1 MRRASL
7 IVASLGLA
15 CLAGCVGPART
26 DRVYEGKAV
35 ETAKAVRSAAESAR
49 LAAIAAT
56 RGNATGQYSSVV
68 LGDAEDDAG
77 AAVGAFDSIQPPS
90 TVSDALHD
98 RLSPLF
104 TSVTDIL
111 RELRIE
117 ARRTDLSRLAR
128 IAAGLDPIVRKLAA
142 FVEARE

>member
-1 MRRASL
+1 MRARPLLLATVGL
-7 IVASLGLA
+7 VCLGA
-15 CLAGCVGPART
+15 CVGPARS
-26 DRVYEGKAV
+26 DGVYLGKAV
-35 ETAKAVRSAAESAR
+35 ETAKAVRSSAESAR

-56 RGNATGQYSSVV
+56 RGDATGQYSSVV

-90 TVSDALHD
+90 GTSDALHD

-111 RELRIE
+111 RALRIE
-117 ARRTDLSRLAR
+117 ARRTDLSRLAG
-128 IAAGLDPIVRKLAA
+128 IARGLDPILRKLAA